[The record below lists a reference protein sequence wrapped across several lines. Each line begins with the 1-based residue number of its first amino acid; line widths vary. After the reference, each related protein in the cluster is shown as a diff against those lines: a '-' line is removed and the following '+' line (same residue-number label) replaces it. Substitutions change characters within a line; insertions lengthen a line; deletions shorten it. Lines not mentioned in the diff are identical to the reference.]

1 MGGGDRSAMP
11 AVGPG
16 SDAGWPEERIWK
28 MVRYVRRFAET
39 DQDKTDQDKTDLDK
53 ADQDKTDQD
62 KTDQDKTD
70 QDKTDLDKASQE
82 SN

>member
-1 MGGGDRSAMP
+1 MKTRSDGQLFYQILMGGGDRSAMP
-11 AVGPG
+11 AMGPG

-39 DQDKTDQDKTDLDK
+39 DQDKN
-53 ADQDKTDQD
+53 
-62 KTDQDKTD
+62 D